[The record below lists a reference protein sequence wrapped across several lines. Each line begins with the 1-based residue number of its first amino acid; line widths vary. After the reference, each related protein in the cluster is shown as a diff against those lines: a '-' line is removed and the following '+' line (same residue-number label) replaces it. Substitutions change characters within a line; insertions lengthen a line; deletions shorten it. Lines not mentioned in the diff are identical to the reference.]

1 MESELSTIQLILDS
15 ILQAQQYC
23 QVQSMLTCINDVTST
38 LLDSLQSS
46 FSSSITTTNTTMGI
60 TALLSSAFAT
70 SMDIITTTSTSIT
83 ASSSSAFATSMG
95 IITTSSFH
103 IITNTLSTS
112 SLDTSV
118 TGSSQ
123 LAPELIATII
133 VIIVLTAIIVIIILC
148 LLFLLFVG
156 RVSLKPLNQA
166 ALKGI
171 SLLLL
176 LHEYA

>member
-1 MESELSTIQLILDS
+1 MFQLFLVESSLTAIQSILDI
-15 ILQAQQYC
+15 ILQNSPQYC

-38 LLDSLQSS
+38 LLVPIQSS
-46 FSSSITTTNTTMGI
+46 FSSSIITSNTTM
-60 TALLSSAFAT
+60 
-70 SMDIITTTSTSIT
+70 SIT
-83 ASSSSAFATSMG
+83 APLSSAFATSMG

-112 SLDTSV
+112 SVDTCV
-118 TGSSQ
+118 TSSSK

-133 VIIVLTAIIVIIILC
+133 VIIVLIVIIVILISC
-148 LLFLLFVG
+148 LIFLLFVG

-171 SLLLL
+171 NLLLL
-176 LHEYA
+176 LHEYYYLA